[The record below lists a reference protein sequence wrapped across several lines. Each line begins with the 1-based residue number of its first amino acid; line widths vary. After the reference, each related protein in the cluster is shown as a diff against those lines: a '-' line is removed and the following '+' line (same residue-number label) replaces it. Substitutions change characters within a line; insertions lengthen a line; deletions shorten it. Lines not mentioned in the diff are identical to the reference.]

1 MQEMQVYSLGQE
13 DPLEKEMAT
22 HSSFLAWEM
31 LWTEEPGGLQSMGSQ
46 RVRHDWE
53 LSTTEVV
60 LRLTNNPFKFKNSCF
75 LCISFCIVSIAM
87 LLRSLS
93 FFSIESNLLSI
104 LSIVL
109 FIPRSSTWII
119 FLKNDLFVY
128 FLVFDCTG
136 LSLDVSFL
144 WLRGAGATLCFGVVA
159 SLVVAH
165 RLERAGSGVVMH
177 SLVALQHM
185 GASCIGIKPMSAA
198 LAGRF
203 LTTRP
208 LWKPPYLNLFDMF

>member
-1 MQEMQVYSLGQE
+1 MQEMQEMQVHSLGRE

-159 SLVVAH
+159 SLVAR
-165 RLERAGSGVVMH
+165 RL
-177 SLVALQHM
+177 
-185 GASCIGIKPMSAA
+185 
-198 LAGRF
+198 
-203 LTTRP
+203 
-208 LWKPPYLNLFDMF
+208 

>member
-1 MQEMQVYSLGQE
+1 MNKLS
-13 DPLEKEMAT
+13 EKNKLRILMAV
-22 HSSFLAWEM
+22 
-31 LWTEEPGGLQSMGSQ
+31 GS
-46 RVRHDWE
+46 
-53 LSTTEVV
+53 
-60 LRLTNNPFKFKNSCF
+60 
-75 LCISFCIVSIAM
+75 CIVATI
-87 LLRSLS
+87 
-93 FFSIESNLLSI
+93 
-104 LSIVL
+104 
-109 FIPRSSTWII
+109 
-119 FLKNDLFVY
+119 VY